1 MALYV
6 PLENRV
12 TKLCLAL
19 DHQLPANFTT
29 DEKKFSRSSGHK
41 LVLRAFWIIFKL
53 PRNR

>member
-19 DHQLPANFTT
+19 DHQLPA
-29 DEKKFSRSSGHK
+29 KKFQRTKKNNRISGHK
-41 LVLRAFWIIFKL
+41 LVLCAFWIIFKL